1 MEKKRMNT
9 IWKPASGVGKN
20 CGKRWLSGILALILA
35 VSGGVVGNPTEAHAD
50 QTSQEATS
58 FKTGEAWKDT
68 EGKQIQA
75 HGGLIQKFGDTYY
88 WYGEDKSRGGRPIDG
103 VRAYSSKDL
112 YNWTDEG
119 TALKVMENR
128 EQFETDEY
136 FKTLYSGYG
145 DAEKDK
151 VYLNLRASNC
161 IVERPKVLYNEK
173 TGKYVMW
180 FHSDGPEAG
189 KEEDSNASRYS
200 RAMAGVAVSDT
211 PEGPFR
217 YVDSFKLHWVE
228 GYAGVQR
235 RGDSR
240 DMNIFQDED
249 GSAYIIYSSEMN
261 AYLYIAKLTDD
272 YMGLQTPAGKVTP
285 EEGKSGDGETWQ
297 ARILPDTSREAPAV
311 FKSGE
316 YYYMITSGTSG
327 WDPNPAKYYR
337 SKDLMAKKW
346 ESMGDP
352 CEGGSKTTFGSQ
364 STYVVPVDPEN
375 GFFLYMGDRWKN
387 GDLKNSSYVW
397 LPLIVNDDGTIVI
410 KNYDEWNLEET
421 PGTIMKRSEG
431 LAAYYTTDQ
440 GKVPE
445 LPEEI
450 TVTWLNGQKEKAAVV
465 WETLSAANFEQPFT
479 KKNVSG
485 TVKGQKVYTEIEV
498 VPENL
503 VYFMDCGTG
512 SWGPE
517 STDYPE
523 IASKNPGLLNR
534 VSDQE
539 YKDGGEWGYVK
550 TTAQKALV
558 LTPDNATGKAAS
570 KYDVGVRTAL
580 DYITYK
586 MKLNAGTYQFTA
598 GFHEWWSGQK
608 RTMKPMITYTDASG
622 AEMSAEGGTF
632 TTSGSDM
639 TVTEEFTIPADGVVS
654 YTLKK
659 TANSAPVLSFLAVG
673 KTKDVE
679 EPEKP
684 EEEKPELVLFASAFM
699 LKGEKEASNIKLNW
713 NPVEEAASYRVYR
726 TDNEGENR
734 QLLKETAGIMQDD
747 YGVSK
752 ASWYVVEALDE
763 SGGVLAVSEP
773 AEGTP
778 VKPGGEMK
786 MRSNMT
792 PGSDFVYDSKAV
804 QVFTENGVSYKYS
817 IEKDGETG
825 KKLVEYQALDG
836 VNYDAGRTVLS
847 SKQYEIMGD
856 CKFEGVA
863 QMRKDGKIII
873 WAHFEPASGYSRAEI
888 SCMSG
893 TMGGDDFTFY
903 SERPHGN
910 ESRDLN
916 IFNDNGTLYAISAA
930 NNNSDLNIYKI
941 DESWTR
947 VLPDSEFPAI
957 TVCEGQHREAPNMVK
972 ADGWYYLFTSEANGW
987 YPSQGMYCSA
997 STIPGLADA
1006 ALVPIHATTFG
1017 TQSGWMS
1024 SVGDNRLLV
1033 GSVWAS
1039 SGQFGD
1045 GKNWTK
1051 VFPVSFKDG
1060 YAVYNYYPELAYND
1074 DRIMVPVQNGKILSA
1089 DQPAGMADGD
1099 TPGDAGFEAAL
1110 VTDGRSYDKNV
1121 YYKSVESTG
1130 VPYSLTVDLGELCSV
1145 SQVDVSFRE
1154 PKGSD
1159 TRNLYKIYGSKDG
1172 IIFDDVLVDAS
1183 GNKNPGF
1190 DSRTVESKGLYR
1202 YVKIT
1207 VSEIRD
1213 MRHNDNKVSWSRGI
1227 HEMTIYGTPSDMK
1240 ITGYETDMT
1249 VDMGRKPE
1257 LPASVTLEY
1266 NDGQIMEEPVE
1277 WEYVSAGEL
1286 SEPFVKKMVKGTLK
1300 NFPDLTIST
1309 TLEVIPKDL
1318 KYFIDCG
1325 TGDWG
1330 VKSEEF
1336 ERISS
1341 IDGISLYNDTSDR
1354 QFSSSEEL
1362 TGQWGYSSKTS
1373 DTSSLKLTPDNTTG
1387 SSTSKYEVGLRT
1399 NLGSGISYKLYLP
1412 AGEYMF
1418 SGGYH
1423 EWWSN
1428 QNRKIQPSVIFEDEN
1443 GQSHEEKLSA
1453 VSLPGLGSD
1462 VMSSDIVRLPKDGV
1476 VTFQLS
1482 AVNSA
1487 KPVISFLAVTAMTDD
1502 NRPAGKVTVSPEPG
1516 RYELDVMK
1524 PVELTSE
1531 SEDSIYYTLDGTDPM
1546 NGDGSGEAAEGAELY
1561 DAPIVFEEEGI
1572 YVINARSVRTGSDG
1586 SVVWGQVTTARY
1598 NVTESSGPVDR
1609 YDSVPVGK
1617 SWYDNNGEMIQ
1628 AHGGGFLQME
1638 DEQGAVYYWVGE
1650 NKDHNGSSFNGI
1662 NLYSSRDLLNWKFEN
1677 TVLKPDSENPAL
1689 RDNKIERPKLI
1700 YNKSTEQF
1708 IIWGHWET
1716 ADSYASS
1723 QICVAVS
1730 DTVNGDYTFLGH
1742 WRPGGEE
1749 KNWRTKSVNGSTIF
1763 VKDEGYESAVTN
1775 QITPD
1780 GNMSRDMTVY
1790 VDGNRG
1796 YLVSACADK
1805 HSICIYELND
1815 EFTDVLPGSEY
1826 HVFESDKLEA
1836 PAIIKSGDY
1845 YYLMGSGQS
1854 GWYPNQARYAYTKD
1868 ISSAEGWSELKL
1880 IGNNTSFYSQ
1890 PTNIMELTSPA
1901 GQKNY
1906 VYMGDRW
1913 NSKKLGESTYVWLP
1927 LEINGTD
1934 MSLSYV
1940 PEWSLN
1946 AEDGTVQYEA
1956 AEVVST
1962 GKPVTCSV
1970 EGQEGYGVE
1979 KANDGDYFNTNKSG
1993 TSSSYFR
2000 PVSLPFTWTVDLEEV
2015 YDLSRIDI
2023 SFNHWNG
2030 SEAYHQYHIY
2040 GSVEGSRWRQLVDES
2055 DNKTTGFKSH
2065 GLKGQYRYIKLEVIK
2080 AVKDKDGQP
2089 ASFAAGLV
2097 EVEVFAGA
2105 EAEPADVTGIEVT
2118 GRPVK
2123 TTYETGE
2130 EFKPEGLEVTA
2141 NYSDGTSAKLES
2153 GQYEL
2158 SEVDT
2163 SVTGKQDVVVTY
2175 TTGEGKEYSNTFYI
2189 IVYNP
2194 DEMYADNLKVV
2205 KQPDRTVYRTEEE
2218 FDTAGMEVRVL
2229 IKASASNAVPA
2240 KVKEL
2245 SSEEYEL
2252 EYEFG
2257 KPGKGKVTVV
2267 YYGIG
2272 KNGEE
2277 RKLTDTVPVTV
2288 IDGDAEYYQ
2297 TGIAVEREPDKK
2309 VYKTGSSFERTGMI
2323 VTRSMKASPSDASPS
2338 NAFYTEEID
2347 NYRVEEDDFSKA
2359 GKKTVDILYDGA
2371 DRDGN
2376 DKIFKTS
2383 VTVMV
2388 TDRTNDVVEAEFET
2402 IRNRLGEVLTGENAA
2417 FATEEEKQTAAAEA
2431 KEKLR
2436 SVVEESEKEW
2446 ILTDK
2451 ILDLVE
2457 SIETYYLRAY
2467 PNIRQMIDGPALLT
2481 DGMKI
2486 AGAGLSAKAQADYQK
2501 VEITVSEAELPEGI
2515 KEIEGKTAVAVMFE
2529 LTVNGE
2535 AAGLVAP
2542 VSVSMKVPGEVS
2554 EENLKILLVGDDG
2567 ETEVISPRVKD
2578 GVMVFGI
2585 KSFGT
2590 LVVFSDTENEGGDEY
2605 EKTLERIAVTTKPV
2619 KTEYKIG
2626 EEFEPEGMVV
2636 TAYYSD
2642 ETKEAVTGYEVSGY
2656 DSSKTGNQTITV
2668 TYKGKTAGFEVIVR
2682 KKQSPSSGSG
2692 SGFSSRVV
2700 AVAVPNVPGT
2710 WKQDEKG
2717 WWYEKKAGGYLKAEW
2732 GRINGTWYYF
2742 NEEGYMASGWVQTGG
2757 QWYFLNADGSMV
2769 ENNWVLSGGQ
2779 WYYLKSGG
2787 AMAAGQWVTWKEKS
2801 YYLNQDGTMAM
2812 NAVTPDGYWVDENG
2826 VWVKAGSGS
2835 IAEYY

>member
-1 MEKKRMNT
+1 MEKKRMKI
-9 IWKPASGVGKN
+9 IWNQVLCAGKK
-20 CGKRWLSGILALILA
+20 CGKRWFSGILAVILA
-35 VSGGVVGNPTEAHAD
+35 VSGGVVRDPMEAHAD
-50 QTSQEATS
+50 QISQEVTS

-68 EGKQIQA
+68 AGKQIQA

-88 WYGEDKSRGGRPIDG
+88 WYGEDKTRGGRPIDG

-119 TALKVMENR
+119 TVLKVMENR
-128 EQFETDEY
+128 EQFEMDEY
-136 FKTLYSGYG
+136 FKTLYFDYN
-145 DAEKDK
+145 DAEKDE
-151 VYLNLRASNC
+151 VYLNLRSSNC

-189 KEEDSNASRYS
+189 KEEDSSASRYS

-211 PEGPFR
+211 PDGPFQ

-285 EEGKSGDGETWQ
+285 EVGKSGDGETWQ

-337 SKDLMAKKW
+337 SKDIMAEKW
-346 ESMGDP
+346 EAMGDP
-352 CEGGSKTTFGSQ
+352 CEGGSKTTFDSQ
-364 STYVVPVDPEN
+364 STYVVPIDPEN
-375 GFFLYMGDRWKN
+375 GFYLYMGDRWKN

-421 PGTIMKRSEG
+421 PRTIMKKSEG
-431 LAAYYTTDQ
+431 LEVYYTTDQ
-440 GKVPE
+440 GKVPA

-450 TVTWLNGQKEKAAVV
+450 TVTWLNGQKETAAIV
-465 WETLSAANFEQPFT
+465 WENLSAADFEQPFS

-485 TVKGQKVYTEIEV
+485 TVKGQKIYTDIEV

-503 VYFMDCGTG
+503 VYFVDCGTG

-523 IASKNPGLLNR
+523 IASKNPGLLNQ

-539 YKDGGEWGYVK
+539 YKDGAEWGYVK
-550 TTAQKALV
+550 TTAAKALV
-558 LTPDNATGKAAS
+558 LTPDNASGKAES

-586 MKLNAGTYQFTA
+586 MKLTAGTYQFTA

-608 RTMKPMITYTDASG
+608 RTMKPVVTYTDASG

-673 KTKDVE
+673 KTKDAQ
-679 EPEKP
+679 EPDKP

-699 LKGEKEASNIKLNW
+699 LKGENEASNIKLNW
-713 NPVEEAASYRVYR
+713 NPIEGAASYRVYR
-726 TDNEGENR
+726 TDEKGENR

-747 YGVSK
+747 YGVSE
-752 ASWYVVEALDE
+752 ASWYVTEALDE
-763 SGGVLAVSEP
+763 SGEILAVSEP

-778 VKPGGEMK
+778 VKLGGEMK
-786 MRSNMT
+786 TRSNMA

-804 QVFTENGVSYKYS
+804 QVFAENGVSYKYS

-836 VNYDAGRTVLS
+836 VTYDAGRTVLS

-930 NNNSDLNIYKI
+930 NNNNDLNIYKI

-947 VLPDSEFPAI
+947 VLPESEFPAI

-972 ADGWYYLFTSEANGW
+972 VDGWYYLFTSEANGW

-997 STIPGLADA
+997 STIQGLADA
-1006 ALVPIHATTFG
+1006 ALVPIHVTTFG

-1039 SGQFGD
+1039 SGQFGE

-1074 DRIMVPVQNGKILSA
+1074 DRVMVPVQNGKILSA
-1089 DQPAGMADGD
+1089 DQPAGIADGD
-1099 TPGDAGFEAAL
+1099 APGEAGCEAAL
-1110 VTDGRSYDKNV
+1110 VTDGRSDDKNV
-1121 YYKSVESTG
+1121 YYKSVESIG
-1130 VPYSLTVDLGELCSV
+1130 VPYSLTVDLGGLCSV

-1172 IIFDDVLVDAS
+1172 IIFDEVLVDAS
-1183 GNKNPGF
+1183 SNKNPGF
-1190 DSRTVESKGLYR
+1190 DSRAVENKGLYR

-1207 VSEIRD
+1207 VSEVRD

-1240 ITGYETDMT
+1240 ITGYEPEMA
-1249 VDMGRKPE
+1249 VDLGRKPE
-1257 LPASVTLEY
+1257 LPAAVTLEY
-1266 NDGQIMEEPVE
+1266 SDGRTMEEPVE
-1277 WEYVSAGEL
+1277 WEYVSASEL
-1286 SEPFVKKMVKGTLK
+1286 SEPFVKKNVKGTLR
-1300 NFPDLTIST
+1300 NFPDMTIST
-1309 TLEVIPKDL
+1309 TLEVIPKEL

-1341 IDGISLYNDTSDR
+1341 VEGVSLFNDTSDR

-1387 SSTSKYEVGLRT
+1387 SSASKYEVGLRT
-1399 NLGSGISYKLYLP
+1399 NLSSGISYKLYLP

-1428 QNRKIQPSVIFEDEN
+1428 QNRKIQPSVIYEDEN
-1443 GQSHEEKLSA
+1443 GQSHEEKLSV

-1462 VMSSDIVRLPKDGV
+1462 VMSSDIVKVPKDGV

-1482 AVNSA
+1482 AASST
-1487 KPVISFLAVTAMTDD
+1487 KPVISFLTVTMMTDD

-1516 RYELDVMK
+1516 RYELDVIK

-1546 NGDGSGEAAEGAELY
+1546 TGDGSEEAAEGAELY
-1561 DAPIVFEEEGI
+1561 DAPILFEEEGI
-1572 YVINARSVRTGSDG
+1572 YEINARSVRNASDG
-1586 SVVWGQVTTARY
+1586 SVIWGPVTTARY
-1598 NVTESSGPVDR
+1598 NVTESSGPVER

-1617 SWYDNNGEMIQ
+1617 PWYDNNGEMIQ

-1700 YNKSTEQF
+1700 YNKTTGQF
-1708 IIWGHWET
+1708 ILWGHWET

-1742 WRPGGEE
+1742 WRPGGKE
-1749 KNWRTKSVNGSTIF
+1749 KNWRTKSVNGSTIY
-1763 VKDEGYESAVTN
+1763 VKDEEYESAVTN
-1775 QITPD
+1775 QVTPD

-1790 VDGNRG
+1790 VDGDQG

-1815 EFTDVLPGSEY
+1815 EFTDILPGSEY

-1868 ISSAEGWSELKL
+1868 ISNPEGWSELEL

-1927 LEINGTD
+1927 LEIDGTD
-1934 MSLSYV
+1934 MSLSYI

-1946 AEDGTVQYEA
+1946 AEDGTVQYEEA
-1956 AEVVST
+1956 VVVST

-2040 GSVEGSRWRQLVDES
+2040 GSVDGNRWKQLVDES

-2080 AVKDKDGQP
+2080 AVKDKDGQS
-2089 ASFAAGLV
+2089 AAFAAGLV
-2097 EVEVFAGA
+2097 EVEVFAEAKA
-2105 EAEPADVTGIEVT
+2105 ETADITGIEIT
-2118 GRPVK
+2118 ARPFK

-2130 EFKPEGLEVTA
+2130 DFNSEGLEVA
-2141 NYSDGTSAKLES
+2141 AKYSDGTSAKLES

-2163 SVTGKQDVVVTY
+2163 LVTGKKDVVVTY
-2175 TTGEGKEYSNTFYI
+2175 TTGEGKVYSDTFYI
-2189 IVYNP
+2189 IVYDP
-2194 DEMYADNLKVV
+2194 DEMYADKLKVV
-2205 KQPDRTVYRTEEE
+2205 KQPDRTIYQTGEEY
-2218 FDTAGMEVRVL
+2218 DTAGMEVRIL
-2229 IKASASNAVPA
+2229 MKASASNAVPT

-2245 SSEEYEL
+2245 SSQEYEL
-2252 EYEFG
+2252 EYDFG
-2257 KPGKGKVTVV
+2257 KPGKEKVTVV

-2277 RKLTDTVPVTV
+2277 RKLTDTVLVTV
-2288 IDGDAEYYQ
+2288 IDGETEYYQ
-2297 TGIAVEREPDKK
+2297 TGIAVEKEPDKK
-2309 VYKTGSSFERTGMI
+2309 VYKIGGSFERTGMI
-2323 VTRSMKASPSDASPS
+2323 VTRTMKASPSDASPS
-2338 NAFYTEEID
+2338 NVSYTEEID
-2347 NYRVEEDDFSKA
+2347 NYRVEGDDFAEA
-2359 GKKTVDILYDGA
+2359 GKKTVNILYDGT

-2376 DKIFKTS
+2376 DKVFKTS

-2388 TDRTNDVVEAEFET
+2388 TDCTSDVVEAEFET
-2402 IRNRLGEVLTGENAA
+2402 IRSGLCEVLTGENAA

-2431 KEKLR
+2431 KEKLLG
-2436 SVVEESEKEW
+2436 VLEENEGEW
-2446 ILTDK
+2446 ILTDE
-2451 ILDLVE
+2451 IMNLIE
-2457 SIETYYLRAY
+2457 SIETYYLMAY
-2467 PNIRQMIDGPALLT
+2467 TNVRKIIEGPAFLT

-2486 AGAGLSAKAQADYQK
+2486 TGAGLSANPQSDYQR
-2501 VEITVSEAELPEGI
+2501 VEITVSEAETPEGLE
-2515 KEIEGKTAVAVMFE
+2515 EIEGKQANAMMFE
-2529 LTVNGE
+2529 LAVNGE
-2535 AAGLVAP
+2535 AVRLAAP
-2542 VSVSMKVPGEVS
+2542 VSVSMKVPYGIP
-2554 EENLKILLVGDDG
+2554 EENLKILFVGEDG
-2567 ETEVISPRVKD
+2567 YTELIRPKVKD
-2578 GVMVFGI
+2578 GFMVFGV

-2590 LVVFSDTENEGGDEY
+2590 LVVFSDTENGGGEVD
-2605 EKTLERIAVTTKPV
+2605 EKTLDHIAVTKKPV
-2619 KTEYKIG
+2619 KTEYRTG

-2642 ETKEAVTGYEVSGY
+2642 GTKEVLTEYEVSGF
-2656 DSSKTGNQTITV
+2656 DSGKTGTQMITV
-2668 TYKGKTAGFEVIVR
+2668 TYKGKTAEFEVTVR
-2682 KKQSPSSGSG
+2682 KRQSSYGGSGSG
-2692 SGFSSRVV
+2692 SSSWGVS
-2700 AVAVPNVPGT
+2700 AAVPNVPGT

-2742 NEEGYMASGWVQTGG
+2742 NEEGYMETGWVQTGG

-2769 ENNWVLSGGQ
+2769 ENNWVLSGDQ
-2779 WYYLKSGG
+2779 WYYLKNGG
-2787 AMAAGQWVTWKEKS
+2787 SMAAGQWVTWKEKS

-2812 NAVTPDGYWVDENG
+2812 NTVTPDGYRVDKNG
-2826 VWVKAGSGS
+2826 VW
-2835 IAEYY
+2835 IQ

>member
-1 MEKKRMNT
+1 MEKKRRNT
-9 IWKPASGVGKN
+9 IWNPAAVVGKK
-20 CGKRWLSGILALILA
+20 CGKRWFSGILALILT
-35 VSGGVVGNPTEAHAD
+35 VSGGVAGNPMKVHAD
-50 QTSQEATS
+50 QTSQEVSS

-75 HGGLIQKFGDTYY
+75 HGGQIQKFGDTYY
-88 WYGEDKSRGGRPIDG
+88 WYGEDKTRGGRPIDG

-112 YNWTDEG
+112 YHWTDEG
-119 TALKVMENR
+119 TVLKVMENR

-136 FKTLYSGYG
+136 FRTLYSSCDDG
-145 DAEKDK
+145 AKDK

-180 FHSDGPEAG
+180 FHSDGPESG
-189 KEEDSNASRYS
+189 KEEDSSASRYS

-211 PEGPFR
+211 PDGPFR
-217 YVDSFKLHWVE
+217 YVDSFKLHWVD

-240 DMNIFQDED
+240 DMNLFQDED

-261 AYLYIAKLTDD
+261 AYLYIAKLSDD
-272 YMGLQTPAGKVTP
+272 YLGLETPAGKVTP
-285 EEGKSGDGETWQ
+285 EAGKSGDGETWQ

-311 FKSGE
+311 FRSGE

-337 SKDLMAKKW
+337 SKDLMAEKW
-346 ESMGDP
+346 EAMGDP

-364 STYVVPVDPEN
+364 STCVMPVDPEN
-375 GFFLYMGDRWKN
+375 GFYLYMGDRWKN

-397 LPLIVNDDGTIVI
+397 LPLIVNADGTVMI

-421 PGTIMKRSEG
+421 PGTIMKGTEG
-431 LAAYYTTDQ
+431 LAAHYTTDQ
-440 GKVPE
+440 GTVPE
-445 LPEEI
+445 LPKEI
-450 TVTWLNGQKEKAAVV
+450 TVTWLNGQKEKAAIV
-465 WETLSAANFEQPFT
+465 WESLSAADFELPFT
-479 KKNVSG
+479 QKKVSG

-503 VYFMDCGTG
+503 VYFIDCGTG
-512 SWGPE
+512 TWGPE
-517 STDYPE
+517 STDYPK
-523 IASKNPGLLNR
+523 IASVNQGLLNQE
-534 VSDQE
+534 SDQE
-539 YKDGGEWGYVK
+539 YKDGAQWGYVK
-550 TTAQKALV
+550 PAAQKALV
-558 LTPDNATGKAAS
+558 LTPDNASGKTAS

-586 MKLNAGTYQFTA
+586 MRLTAGTYQFTA
-598 GFHEWWSGQK
+598 GFHEWWGGQK
-608 RTMKPMITYTDASG
+608 RTMKPVVTYTDANG
-622 AEMSAEGGTF
+622 AEKSAEGSTF
-632 TTSGSDM
+632 TTSGADM

-659 TANSAPVLSFLAVG
+659 TADSAPVLSFLAVG
-673 KTKDVE
+673 KTKE
-679 EPEKP
+679 AQEPELP

-699 LKGEKEASNIKLNW
+699 LKGGKEASNIKLNW
-713 NPVEEAASYRVYR
+713 NPVEGAAVYRVYR
-726 TDNEGENR
+726 TDEEGGSR
-734 QLLKETAGIMQDD
+734 QFLKETAGIMQDD
-747 YGVSK
+747 YGVSE
-752 ASWYVVEALDE
+752 ASWYVVEAMDE

-773 AEGTP
+773 AEGIP
-778 VKPGGEMK
+778 VALNGEMK
-786 MRSNMT
+786 TRSNMAS
-792 PGSDFVYDSKAV
+792 GSDFVYDSKAV
-804 QVFTENGVSYKYS
+804 QVFAENGVSYKYS

-825 KKLVEYQALDG
+825 KKLVEYRALDG
-836 VNYDAGRTVLS
+836 VNYDGGRTVLS
-847 SKQYEIMGD
+847 SEQYEIMGD

-947 VLPDSEFPAI
+947 VLPESEFPAI

-987 YPSQGMYCSA
+987 FPSQGMYCSA
-997 STIPGLADA
+997 STIQGLADA

-1033 GSVWAS
+1033 GSVWAL
-1039 SGQFGD
+1039 SGQFGER
-1045 GKNWTK
+1045 KNWTK

-1060 YAVYNYYPELAYND
+1060 HAVYHYYPELAYND
-1074 DRIMVPVQNGKILSA
+1074 AGVMVPVQNGKILSA
-1089 DQPAGMADGD
+1089 DQPVGMADGD
-1099 TPGDAGFEAAL
+1099 APGEEGFGGDL
-1110 VTDGRSYDKNV
+1110 ITDGRSYDKSV
-1121 YYKSVESTG
+1121 YYKSVENTG
-1130 VPYSLTVDLGELCSV
+1130 VPYSLTVDLGGLCSV

-1172 IIFDDVLVDAS
+1172 IAFEDVLVDAS
-1183 GNKNPGF
+1183 GNQNPGF
-1190 DSRTVESKGLYR
+1190 DSRIVESKALYR

-1240 ITGYETDMT
+1240 ITGYEPEMT
-1249 VDMGRKPE
+1249 VDLGRKPE

-1266 NDGQIMEEPVE
+1266 SDGQTAEEPVE
-1277 WEYVSAGEL
+1277 WEYVAAGEL
-1286 SEPFVKKMVKGTLK
+1286 SEPFVKKTVKGTLK
-1300 NFPDLTIST
+1300 NFPDMTIST

-1341 IDGISLYNDTSDR
+1341 IDGINLLHDISDR
-1354 QFSSSEEL
+1354 QFSASEEL
-1362 TGQWGYSSKTS
+1362 TAQWGYSSKTG
-1373 DTSSLKLTPDNTTG
+1373 DASSLKLTPDNTTG
-1387 SSTSKYEVGLRT
+1387 SSASKYAVGLRT
-1399 NLGSGISYKLYLP
+1399 NLASGISYKLYLP

-1428 QNRKIQPSVIFEDEN
+1428 QNRKIQPSVIYEDEN

-1453 VSLPGLGSD
+1453 VSLPALGSD
-1462 VMSSDIVRLPKDGV
+1462 VMSSDMIRLPKDGI
-1476 VTFQLS
+1476 VTFQLN
-1482 AVNSA
+1482 AVSSA
-1487 KPVISFLAVTAMTDD
+1487 KPVISFLAVTEMTDD

-1524 PVELTSE
+1524 PIELTSE
-1531 SEDSIYYTLDGTDPM
+1531 SEDRIYYTLDGMDPM
-1546 NGDGSGEAAEGAELY
+1546 AGDGSEEAAEGAVLY
-1561 DAPIVFEEEGI
+1561 ETPIVFTEEGI
-1572 YVINARSVRTGSDG
+1572 YEINARSMRTGSDG
-1586 SVVWGQVTTARY
+1586 SVVWGPVTTARY
-1598 NVTESSGPVDR
+1598 NVTESSGPVER

-1617 SWYDNNGEMIQ
+1617 PWYDSNGNTIQ

-1700 YNKSTEQF
+1700 YNKTTGQF

-1730 DTVNGDYTFLGH
+1730 NKVNGDYTFLGH

-1749 KNWRTKSVNGSTIF
+1749 KNWRTKTVNGSTIY
-1763 VKDEGYESAVTN
+1763 VEDDGYEFAVTN
-1775 QITPD
+1775 QVTPD

-1790 VDGNRG
+1790 VDGDRG

-1815 EFTDVLPGSEY
+1815 EFTDVVSGSEY

-1836 PAIIKSGDY
+1836 PAIIKSGGY

-1868 ISSAEGWSELKL
+1868 ISSQEGWSELKL

-1913 NSKKLGESTYVWLP
+1913 NSKKLGDSTYVWLP

-1946 AEDGTVQYEA
+1946 AEDGTVQYDE

-1962 GKPVTCSV
+1962 GKSATCSV

-2000 PVSLPFTWTVDLEEV
+2000 PVSLPFTWTVDLENV

-2030 SEAYHQYHIY
+2030 SEAYHQYDIY
-2040 GSVEGSRWRQLVDES
+2040 GSVDGSSWKQLVDES
-2055 DNKTTGFKSH
+2055 DNKITGFKSH
-2065 GLKGQYRYIKLEVIK
+2065 GLKGQYRYIKLEVLK
-2080 AVKDKDGQP
+2080 AVKDKDGQS

-2097 EVEVFAGA
+2097 EVEVFARA

-2123 TTYETGE
+2123 TMYETGE
-2130 EFKPEGLEVTA
+2130 DFNPEGLEVTA
-2141 NYSDGTSAKLES
+2141 KYSDGTSAKLES

-2158 SEVDT
+2158 SEADT

-2175 TTGEGKEYSNTFYI
+2175 RNGEGKEYRDTFYI
-2189 IVYNP
+2189 IVYDP
-2194 DEMYADNLKVV
+2194 DEMYADKLKVV
-2205 KQPDRTVYRTEEE
+2205 KQPDRTVYQAGEE
-2218 FDTAGMEVRVL
+2218 FDSAGMEVRVL
-2229 IKASASNAVPA
+2229 MKASASNAVPA
-2240 KVKEL
+2240 KVKVL

-2257 KPGKGKVTVV
+2257 KPGKEKVTVV

-2272 KNGEE
+2272 RNGEE
-2277 RKLTDTVPVTV
+2277 RKLTDTVQVTV
-2288 IDGDAEYYQ
+2288 IDGEAEYYQ
-2297 TGIAVEREPDKK
+2297 TGITVGKEPDKK
-2309 VYKTGSSFERTGMI
+2309 VYKTGGSFERTGMI
-2323 VTRSMKASPSDASPS
+2323 VTRTMKASPSNASPS
-2338 NAFYTEEID
+2338 NASYTEEVD
-2347 NYRVEEDDFSKA
+2347 NYRVEGDDFTST
-2359 GKKTVDILYDGA
+2359 GKKTVDILYDGT

-2376 DKIFKTS
+2376 DKVFRTS
-2383 VTVMV
+2383 VTVTV
-2388 TDRTNDVVEAEFET
+2388 TDRTSDVVEAEFET
-2402 IRNRLGEVLTGENAA
+2402 IRSRLAELLTGENAA
-2417 FATEEEKQTAAAEA
+2417 FAAEEEKQAAAAEA
-2431 KEKLR
+2431 KEKLC
-2436 SVVEESEKEW
+2436 SILEESEDDW
-2446 ILTDK
+2446 ILTDEV
-2451 ILDLVE
+2451 LNLVG
-2457 SIETYYLRAY
+2457 SIETYYLMAY
-2467 PNIRQMIDGPALLT
+2467 PNIRQVIYGPAILT

-2486 AGAGLSAKAQADYQK
+2486 AGVGLSAKAQQDYQQA
-2501 VEITVSEAELPEGI
+2501 EITVSEAELPEGLE
-2515 KEIEGKTAVAVMFE
+2515 EIEGKAAYAMMFD
-2529 LTVNGE
+2529 LAVNGE
-2535 AAGLVAP
+2535 ATGLAAP
-2542 VSVSMKVPGEVS
+2542 VSVSMKVPGKVP
-2554 EENLKILLVGDDG
+2554 EEKLKILLVGDDG
-2567 ETEVISPRVKD
+2567 HTEVIVPKVKD
-2578 GVMVFGI
+2578 GIMVFGV
-2585 KSFGT
+2585 KSFGI
-2590 LVVFSDTENEGGDEY
+2590 LVVFSDTENGGGDDN
-2605 EKTLERIAVTTKPV
+2605 EKTLEGIAVTAKPV
-2619 KTEYKIG
+2619 KTEYRTG
-2626 EEFEPEGMVV
+2626 DEFEPEGMVV

-2642 ETKEAVTGYEVSGY
+2642 GTKEAVKGY
-2656 DSSKTGNQTITV
+2656 DLSGFDSGKTGTQTITV
-2668 TYKGKTAGFEVIVR
+2668 TYKGKTAEFEVTVK
-2682 KKQSPSSGSG
+2682 KKQSSSGGNSSGSY
-2692 SGFSSRVV
+2692 SRVV
-2700 AVAVPNVPGT
+2700 PVALPNVPGT
-2710 WKQDEKG
+2710 WKQDGKG

-2742 NEEGYMASGWVQTGG
+2742 NEEGYMETGWIHTGG
-2757 QWYFLNADGSMV
+2757 QWYFLHTDGSMV
-2769 ENNWVLSGGQ
+2769 ENNWALSNDH

-2801 YYLNQDGTMAM
+2801 YYLNQDGAMAV
-2812 NAVTPDGYWVDENG
+2812 NTVTPDGYRVDENG
-2826 VWVKAGSGS
+2826 VWVQ
-2835 IAEYY
+2835 

>member
-9 IWKPASGVGKN
+9 IWKSASGVGKN

-112 YNWTDEG
+112 YNWADEG

-337 SKDLMAKKW
+337 SKDLMAEKW

-410 KNYDEWNLEET
+410 KNYDEWNLKET

-503 VYFMDCGTG
+503 VYFVDCGTG

-517 STDYPE
+517 STDYPK

-539 YKDGGEWGYVK
+539 YKEGGEWGYVK

-558 LTPDNATGKAAS
+558 LTPDNATGKVAS

-608 RTMKPMITYTDASG
+608 RTMKPVITYTDASG
-622 AEMSAEGGTF
+622 AEMSAEGDTF

-804 QVFTENGVSYKYS
+804 QVFAENGVSYKYS

-1790 VDGNRG
+1790 IDGNRG

>member
-9 IWKPASGVGKN
+9 IWKSASGVGKN

-112 YNWTDEG
+112 YNWADEG

-337 SKDLMAKKW
+337 SKDLMAEKW

-410 KNYDEWNLEET
+410 KNYDEWNLKET

-503 VYFMDCGTG
+503 VYFVDCGTG

-517 STDYPE
+517 STDYPK

-539 YKDGGEWGYVK
+539 YKEGGEWGYVK

-558 LTPDNATGKAAS
+558 LTPDNATGKVAS

-1790 VDGNRG
+1790 IDGNRG

-1890 PTNIMELTSPA
+1890 PTNIMELTSPV

-1913 NSKKLGESTYVWLP
+1913 NSKKLGESRYVWLP